1 LIDPVEAIEPG
12 RTPEHYSLRK
22 AIRTVAF
29 KAIRESPRRDLA
41 MILTSCTSSSSVDM
55 AVFEEYLDIA
65 RHRKIPFVSVNI
77 TCSDQANVARL
88 VASERADG
96 RKSKLTDASVLDRL
110 KRDAVLLDPRRDGV
124 DVAGVEQHHFELDN
138 TNLSPEEA
146 AMAIAGFV
154 EKVGSTTSSE
164 G

>member
-1 LIDPVEAIEPG
+1 
-12 RTPEHYSLRK
+12 
-22 AIRTVAF
+22 
-29 KAIRESPRRDLA
+29 
-41 MILTSCTSSSSVDM
+41 M
-55 AVFEEYLDIA
+55 
-65 RHRKIPFVSVNI
+65 SVNI

-154 EKVGSTTSSE
+154 EKWVRQRRLKVDG
-164 G
+164 